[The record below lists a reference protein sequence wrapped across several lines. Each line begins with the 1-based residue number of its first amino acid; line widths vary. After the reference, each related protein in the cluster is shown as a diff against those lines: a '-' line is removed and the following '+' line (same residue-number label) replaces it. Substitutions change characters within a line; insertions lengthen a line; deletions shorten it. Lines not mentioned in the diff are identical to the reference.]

1 MNAPDAVR
9 ARRHAFWGD
18 ARFFLGIAL
27 IAVSVAGVWF
37 VVSASR
43 HTAPVYAAARTI
55 VVGEV
60 VGADDVRV
68 VEVALGQVAGT
79 YLGSDDLADGIVA
92 TRTIGRGEL
101 VPQAAVGPAGDAR
114 TTRVVVRSDVD
125 VPASIEPGSIVEIWE
140 APLVERGVFDA
151 PRILVPD
158 ATVVSVARDESMI
171 GGGAAAL
178 ELVIPR
184 SDVSA
189 TLAAMSG
196 GSSLS
201 VVETTGAAR

>member
-1 MNAPDAVR
+1 MNAPDVAR

-27 IAVSVAGVWF
+27 ITVSVAGVWF

-68 VEVALGQVAGT
+68 VEVALGQVADT
-79 YLGSDDLADGIVA
+79 YLGSHDLTDGIVA

-101 VPQAAVGPAGDAR
+101 VPQDAVGPAVDAR

-158 ATVVSVARDESMI
+158 ATVVSVTRDESMI

-178 ELVIPR
+178 ELVIAR

-189 TLAAMSG
+189 TLSAMSG